1 MATVDINN
9 DDNSESF
16 YTEEDELLDYIL
28 NLDDSNV
35 KEMLSKKKLPIWDYK
50 SKENKNSSAL
60 NISVYK
66 KSFIITKL
74 LIDYCKTENPEKLND
89 FINSPNDQGIS
100 PIHYASFKG
109 DVSIIKLLMEN
120 GADINKITKRKLN
133 VIHYSAQGNKPNSLM
148 YFYIKLKEKN
158 ENDNKY
164 KLIKDIDGGG
174 STSLHW
180 AVYSLAEDFLLYLI
194 NLDIFDSE
202 KEKYNF
208 INKLDNDGN
217 SALHLSVS
225 SKSSRIALRLLQ
237 NGADSLLINKKGET
251 PLQLAINKNQN
262 DIIRLLKNNQRCQI
276 CNIRVPSRQIKKSNK
291 NIFYVFAFQII
302 SILIMLF
309 SILPI
314 VINKYYNIFGAM
326 LFLLYILMLSLFF
339 ILYLILIIR
348 DPGQKKKNYLA
359 DLTDLLNKN
368 SDLTKYCYKC
378 FIKKEKTSKH
388 CIICD
393 NCYENFDHHCY
404 WINKCVAKRNYSL
417 FIFFL
422 FETAIYL
429 IIILLIS
436 ILSLIN
442 IRILKKNIIC
452 KIHNSW
458 INDICE
464 YIFKED
470 KLIFHLIIN
479 ILLILIILSFLIP
492 EFLLLILHIHVCL
505 TNYKEEK
512 KRQNSTCTTTNS
524 LLNDDNSLY
533 ISNN

>member
-16 YTEEDELLDYIL
+16 YTEEDELFDYIL

-133 VIHYSAQGNKPNSLM
+133 VIHYSAQGNKP
-148 YFYIKLKEKN
+148 
-158 ENDNKY
+158 
-164 KLIKDIDGGG
+164 
-174 STSLHW
+174 
-180 AVYSLAEDFLLYLI
+180 EDFLLYLI

-208 INKLDNDGN
+208 INQLDNDGN

-251 PLQLAINKNQN
+251 PL
-262 DIIRLLKNNQRCQI
+262 
-276 CNIRVPSRQIKKSNK
+276 
-291 NIFYVFAFQII
+291 
-302 SILIMLF
+302 
-309 SILPI
+309 
-314 VINKYYNIFGAM
+314 
-326 LFLLYILMLSLFF
+326 
-339 ILYLILIIR
+339 
-348 DPGQKKKNYLA
+348 
-359 DLTDLLNKN
+359 
-368 SDLTKYCYKC
+368 
-378 FIKKEKTSKH
+378 
-388 CIICD
+388 
-393 NCYENFDHHCY
+393 
-404 WINKCVAKRNYSL
+404 
-417 FIFFL
+417 
-422 FETAIYL
+422 
-429 IIILLIS
+429 
-436 ILSLIN
+436 
-442 IRILKKNIIC
+442 
-452 KIHNSW
+452 
-458 INDICE
+458 
-464 YIFKED
+464 
-470 KLIFHLIIN
+470 
-479 ILLILIILSFLIP
+479 
-492 EFLLLILHIHVCL
+492 
-505 TNYKEEK
+505 
-512 KRQNSTCTTTNS
+512 
-524 LLNDDNSLY
+524 
-533 ISNN
+533 

>member
-1 MATVDINN
+1 
-9 DDNSESF
+9 
-16 YTEEDELLDYIL
+16 
-28 NLDDSNV
+28 
-35 KEMLSKKKLPIWDYK
+35 
-50 SKENKNSSAL
+50 
-60 NISVYK
+60 
-66 KSFIITKL
+66 
-74 LIDYCKTENPEKLND
+74 
-89 FINSPNDQGIS
+89 
-100 PIHYASFKG
+100 
-109 DVSIIKLLMEN
+109 
-120 GADINKITKRKLN
+120 
-133 VIHYSAQGNKPNSLM
+133 
-148 YFYIKLKEKN
+148 
-158 ENDNKY
+158 
-164 KLIKDIDGGG
+164 
-174 STSLHW
+174 
-180 AVYSLAEDFLLYLI
+180 
-194 NLDIFDSE
+194 
-202 KEKYNF
+202 
-208 INKLDNDGN
+208 
-217 SALHLSVS
+217 
-225 SKSSRIALRLLQ
+225 
-237 NGADSLLINKKGET
+237 
-251 PLQLAINKNQN
+251 
-262 DIIRLLKNNQRCQI
+262 
-276 CNIRVPSRQIKKSNK
+276 
-291 NIFYVFAFQII
+291 
-302 SILIMLF
+302 
-309 SILPI
+309 
-314 VINKYYNIFGAM
+314 
-326 LFLLYILMLSLFF
+326 MLSLFV

-378 FIKKEKTSKH
+378 FIKKVKTSKH

-524 LLNDDNSLY
+524 LLNDDSSLY